1 MDKNPLANSLFE
13 LIDELKLPEVF
24 EILQKRKDTFKDFQ
38 AFREKYMLDYSTYL
52 TSQKS
57 EFRKSLKVF
66 ITSCLQESST
76 QPQKEPDTK
85 KNPNEKL
92 NRNSK
97 FLIPVWLIAIL
108 VLGLGGSV
116 SILSGN
122 RFGCDY
128 NNSNNKTENNYNI
141 DTTQKENKKEVQQFE
156 VKKPVMEQEVL
167 SVSSSAKSTKFIKK
181 GNLINLRASGSMRVG
196 KWVGNSTPEGK
207 TSGVDGFPLEDYN
220 LVADKNHAALLY
232 RISPNDAWEAVVGI
246 DEFEAAKDGVLE
258 FLVNDK
264 DVSNNSGAYKVVVKI
279 IRP

>member
-1 MDKNPLANSLFE
+1 MDKNPLSNSLFE
-13 LIDELKLPEVF
+13 LIDELKLEEVF

-38 AFREKYMLDYSTYL
+38 AFRKRYMFDYSTYL
-52 TSQKS
+52 ESQKS
-57 EFRKSLKVF
+57 EFRQTLKVF
-66 ITSCLQESST
+66 ITSCLQDSST
-76 QPQKEPDTK
+76 QPKKEVDSKTS
-85 KNPNEKL
+85 NT
-92 NRNSK
+92 NSK
-97 FLIPVWLIAIL
+97 FTIPVWLIAIL

-141 DTTQKENKKEVQQFE
+141 DTIQKENKKEVQQFE

-207 TSGVDGFPLEDYN
+207 TSGVGGFPLEDYN